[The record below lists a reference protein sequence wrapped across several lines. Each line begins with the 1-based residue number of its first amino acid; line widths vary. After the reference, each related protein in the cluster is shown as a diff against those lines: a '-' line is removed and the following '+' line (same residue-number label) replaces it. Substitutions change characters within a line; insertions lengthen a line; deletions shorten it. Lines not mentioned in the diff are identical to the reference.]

1 MPTHNEPYLGKIFLG
16 KFLIISSIIVVT
28 SIFIL

>member
-16 KFLIISSIIVVT
+16 KFLTISSIIVT